1 VWALAPEKEFQK
13 MGDECFF
20 QIILKSQ
27 CIGGDQGENL
37 TVFLFWRL
45 WHHRNDV
52 IHGEGKASIAASVQ
66 YLQNYETT
74 FSSVNEGPLKEK
86 GKRLM
91 FPSQAT
97 TLVGDEWPLG
107 GLLPRWPGPD

>member
-13 MGDECFF
+13 MGDEWFL
-20 QIILKSQ
+20 QIIPILNASVETRVK
-27 CIGGDQGENL
+27 IL
-37 TVFLFWRL
+37 FLFWRV

-52 IHGEGKASIAASVQ
+52 IHGEGKASVAASVQ

-86 GKRLM
+86 GKGLM
-91 FPSQAT
+91 FPNQAT
-97 TLVGDEWPLG
+97 TLVGDEWPGWNAPPLAKA
-107 GLLPRWPGPD
+107 